1 MKKARFGEKVW
12 IDEIKVQEFE
22 SEMEKA
28 KSENELAEQ
37 ATTAKAQLL
46 RVGLQKGRSCSTVTA
61 SCFSLLRAIGKT

>member
-1 MKKARFGEKVW
+1 M
-12 IDEIKVQEFE
+12 QEFE